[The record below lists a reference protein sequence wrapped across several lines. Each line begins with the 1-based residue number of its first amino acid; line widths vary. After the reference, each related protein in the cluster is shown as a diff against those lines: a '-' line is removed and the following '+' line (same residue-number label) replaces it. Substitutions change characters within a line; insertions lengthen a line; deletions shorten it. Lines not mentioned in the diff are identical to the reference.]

1 MAKHKSHY
9 ARKTRTRLLAVY
21 NPETNRPVRFERVPQ
36 GTCYEILAAKCYRNL
51 ATQNERVQNCGAQ
64 QDGYR
69 VRGKR
74 RAKHLPTAW
83 DDRGVS
89 RWRVRSWK
97 DGTRCRK
104 QWEPN
109 LV

>member
-1 MAKHKSHY
+1 MAKHKIHY
-9 ARKTRTRLLAVY
+9 SRRVLKRLKRVY
-21 NPETNRPVRFERVPQ
+21 SPENNRLVAFERVPS
-36 GTCYEILAAKCYRNL
+36 GTCYEILSAKCYRNL

-104 QWEPN
+104 QWEAK
-109 LV
+109 LY